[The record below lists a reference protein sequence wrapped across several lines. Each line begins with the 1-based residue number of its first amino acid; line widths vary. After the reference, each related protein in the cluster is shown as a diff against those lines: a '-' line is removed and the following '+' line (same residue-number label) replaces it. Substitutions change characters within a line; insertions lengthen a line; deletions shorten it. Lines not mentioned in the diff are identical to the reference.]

1 MSNVTVKA
9 AESYILEGLKNKNL
23 SKVPLDENVV
33 FQGPL
38 HEQPLH
44 GAAALGEFLS
54 GIFRLIKD
62 CRIKRHVANGDEV
75 CTMWDLETTEPNVVI
90 PILEYFRLSG
100 GRLVEIRPYY
110 DPRPLVG
117 PR

>member
-1 MSNVTVKA
+1 MSNATVKA
-9 AESYILEGLKNKNL
+9 AEDYIIEGLKNKNL

-38 HEQPLH
+38 QEKPLH
-44 GAAALGEFLS
+44 GVAALREYLS
-54 GIFRLIKD
+54 PIFPMIKD
-62 CRIKRHVANGDEV
+62 CRIKKHVANGDEV
-75 CTMWDLETTEPNVVI
+75 CTMWDLETTEPNAVI

-100 GRLVEIRPYY
+100 GRLVEIRPHY